1 YHHKATVEADP
12 SEDSGTEEEFVFQV
26 ACLAGYHPAGYDMLF
41 PRVKEVGGGI
51 YQVEWESAKHS
62 DREVIANDQI
72 GTTVP
77 GSESPNGIGTRPRA
91 ADGGEPIHEDA
102 RRNGRTV

>member
-1 YHHKATVEADP
+1 MKLIKHEKTEVVFNPYFYHHKATVEVDP

-41 PRVKEVGGGI
+41 PRVKELGGGI

-62 DREVIANDQI
+62 D
-72 GTTVP
+72 
-77 GSESPNGIGTRPRA
+77 
-91 ADGGEPIHEDA
+91 
-102 RRNGRTV
+102 